1 MKLILYIL
9 FILSFGFLL
18 FKLPHIFAKKK
29 LFVILSLGLAASF
42 VLLIIGYFCFLMYS
56 SKVNTNLMIYEKQVI
71 NFFMGIISLFF
82 FSLFIHFFTEIVF
95 EKIIIGFHQNYNQSN
110 FNKNPVKFVIEK
122 REAIKNGFKILFFL
136 GSFLIYYGVIY
147 GND

>member
-1 MKLILYIL
+1 MKIILYIL

-18 FKLPHIFAKKK
+18 FRLPHIYTKKK
-29 LFVILSLGLAASF
+29 LFLTLGLGLATSF
-42 VLLIIGYFCFLMYS
+42 ALLIIGYFCFLLYT
-56 SKVNTNLMIYEKQVI
+56 SKVNTNLMVYEKQVI

-82 FSLFIHFFTEIVF
+82 FSLFIHFFTEIIF
-95 EKIIIGFHQNYNQSN
+95 EKIIIGFHQNYNESN
-110 FNKNPVKFVIEK
+110 LNKNPVKFIIEK
-122 REAIKNGFKILFFL
+122 HEDIKNGFKILFFL